1 MLLQL
6 SHFSPL
12 YSPPPCTLPPTCTR
26 AEQPTSLH
34 CGAVWGGGVREGT
47 MSLARLWASFQ
58 PLPPLP
64 TSKLGPSGADSWMGG
79 FMYILGPVDLSN
91 KLSCEA
97 GSFSCHCKPH
107 RFSQSEVWG
116 FISLLWSPG
125 LHGLSCSPVVPPS
138 LSVSKC
144 GTDWSTHHDLT
155 QSRSHCLVHPV
166 LQLPSCQESSPP

>member
-1 MLLQL
+1 
-6 SHFSPL
+6 
-12 YSPPPCTLPPTCTR
+12 
-26 AEQPTSLH
+26 
-34 CGAVWGGGVREGT
+34 

-107 RFSQSEVWG
+107 RFSQSEALRLYFPTAEPWVAW
-116 FISLLWSPG
+116 SVLLP
-125 LHGLSCSPVVPPS
+125 SCSSQFIHMQMWDHQLLPRPPS
-138 LSVSKC
+138 LPAAALSCVL
-144 GTDWSTHHDLT
+144 STLPT
-155 QSRSHCLVHPV
+155 CLNECFFFNSLVV
-166 LQLPSCQESSPP
+166 RLP